1 MEMSRRGIIKLLGR
15 VVSMLGALV
24 SILEVPGNV
33 VEFIRLI
40 MPSQKP
46 PKPIRLS
53 GVISKLSGK
62 ASGMMEIIPAKE
74 VPKTY
79 HA

>member
-1 MEMSRRGIIKLLGR
+1 
-15 VVSMLGALV
+15 MLGALV

-46 PKPIRLS
+46 PKPIHLS
-53 GVISKLSGK
+53 GVISGKLSGK
-62 ASGMMEIIPAKE
+62 ASGMVEIIPAKE